1 MLPKAQKLHKK
12 SFAASY
18 PKTTEKQR
26 LAEIS
31 MSLFAPNAG
40 NIAAAGKTTGRVN
53 HATLPQYSHVIYFT
67 MKLHYQLLATEAAT
81 HAALPVVLIHG
92 LFGNLDNLGIL
103 ARDLNQQHTVIK
115 VDLRNHGLSPRAEEM
130 TYPAMAQD
138 LLVLLDD
145 LQIEKAIV
153 IGHSMGGKAA
163 MALTAIAPERIER
176 LVAIDIA
183 PVDYN
188 TRRHDNIFT
197 ALQAVTDAGITQ
209 RQQAAQLMRQT
220 LDEEGVIQFLLKS
233 FHAGSWR
240 FNLPVLIEQYAHIIG
255 WQEVPPWPHPTLF
268 IRGGLS
274 PYVQD
279 SYRDD
284 IARQFPQARA
294 YVVAG
299 SGHWV
304 HAEKPEAVL
313 RSIHRFI
320 DQT

>member
-1 MLPKAQKLHKK
+1 M
-12 SFAASY
+12 
-18 PKTTEKQR
+18 
-26 LAEIS
+26 
-31 MSLFAPNAG
+31 N
-40 NIAAAGKTTGRVN
+40 
-53 HATLPQYSHVIYFT
+53 FT
-67 MKLHYQLLATEAAT
+67 MKLHYQLLAAEAAT
-81 HAALPVVLIHG
+81 PASLPIVLIHG
-92 LFGNLDNLGIL
+92 LFGNLDNLGVL

-115 VDLRNHGLSPRAEEM
+115 VDLRNHGLSPRAAEM

-138 LLVLLDD
+138 LLTLLDD
-145 LQIEKAIV
+145 LQIERAIV

-163 MALTAIAPERIER
+163 MALTALAPERIER

-183 PVDYN
+183 PVDYD
-188 TRRHDNIFT
+188 TRRHDQIFT
-197 ALQAVTDAGITQ
+197 ALQAVANAGITQ
-209 RQQAAQLMRQT
+209 RQQAAQLMRAT

-240 FNLPVLIEQYAHIIG
+240 FNLPVLIEQYENIIG

-304 HAEKPEAVL
+304 HAEKPDAVL
-313 RSIHRFI
+313 RAIHRFI
-320 DQT
+320 DQP